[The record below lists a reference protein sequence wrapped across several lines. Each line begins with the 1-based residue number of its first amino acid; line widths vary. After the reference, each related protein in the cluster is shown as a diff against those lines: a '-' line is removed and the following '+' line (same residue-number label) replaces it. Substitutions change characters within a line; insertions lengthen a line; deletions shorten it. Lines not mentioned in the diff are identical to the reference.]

1 MTNTLNRYNRKRR
14 SKTQRKRRGG
24 LSHYPGQIHNFDRAS
39 NNLDALDS
47 MIMNSQIPVLVRHH
61 RKSCPHC
68 EDFEGT
74 WKHIETGANGHPEY
88 SVASLDDW
96 ATDHMNKKHYSRHG
110 VAVSAVPTVVMIDRD
125 RVPNEHKGPNT
136 LEALE
141 EFLKKH
147 GMQLKIVPI
156 EPEPASAPASAP
168 ASEESMD
175 SVDQQPLNQ
184 SLEQPVEQPLNQPVE
199 QPLNQ
204 PVEQPL
210 NQPVEQPLNQPVEQ
224 PAQSASFFD
233 TVKDKV
239 GAIDS
244 TIENGVSKVTAA
256 LTEPITFGN
265 LFSTSSTDKNVN
277 ATVNAFPEAPPAA
290 VTDSVAT
297 NSVAAANANANAN
310 ANATNSVAAT
320 SSENNQITGAPQV
333 PSIGGRRQRHR
344 KSKKGKKSKNSS
356 KRRTKRRR
364 SNKK

>member
-1 MTNTLNRYNRKRR
+1 MTKTLNRYNRKRR

-24 LSHYPGQIHNFDRAS
+24 LKYQALSHYPGQIHNFDRAS

-47 MIMNSQIPVLVRHH
+47 MIMESQIPVLVRHH

-68 EDFEGT
+68 EDFERT
-74 WKHIETGANGHPEY
+74 WKNIETGANGHPDY

-110 VAVSAVPTVVMIDRD
+110 YSVSAVPTVVMIDRD
-125 RVPNEHKGPNT
+125 RVPKEHKGPNT

-156 EPEPASAPASAP
+156 EPEPAS
-168 ASEESMD
+168 EEPRFSMD

-184 SLEQPVEQPLNQPVE
+184 PLEQPVEQPLNQPLE
-199 QPLNQ
+199 QPLNQPLEQPVEQ

-210 NQPVEQPLNQPVEQ
+210 NQPLNQPVEQ
-224 PAQSASFFD
+224 PASFID
-233 TVKDKV
+233 NVKEKV
-239 GAIDS
+239 GAIDA
-244 TIENGVSKVTAA
+244 TIESGVSKVTST
-256 LTEPITFGN
+256 LTEPINFDN
-265 LFSTSSTDKNVN
+265 LFSTSSTNKNVN

-290 VTDSVAT
+290 ATDSVAT
-297 NSVAAANANANAN
+297 D
-310 ANATNSVAAT
+310 SVAAT

-333 PSIGGRRQRHR
+333 PSIGGRRYR
-344 KSKKGKKSKNSS
+344 KSKKGKKDRKSNS

>member
-1 MTNTLNRYNRKRR
+1 MTKTLNRYNRKRR

-39 NNLDALDS
+39 NNLEALDS
-47 MIMNSQIPVLVRHH
+47 MIMDSQIPVLVRHH

-74 WKHIETGANGHPEY
+74 WKNIETGANGHPDY

-110 VAVSAVPTVVMIDRD
+110 YSVSGVPTVVMIDRD
-125 RVPNEHKGPNT
+125 RVPKEHKGPNT

-156 EPEPASAPASAP
+156 EEQVQ
-168 ASEESMD
+168 ASEETPFSMD

-184 SLEQPVEQPLNQPVE
+184 S
-199 QPLNQ
+199 
-204 PVEQPL
+204 L

-233 TVKDKV
+233 TLKGKV

-244 TIENGVSKVTAA
+244 IIENGVSNATAA

-277 ATVNAFPEAPPAA
+277 ATVNAFPEAPLNDAAAAAALPLNPAAA
-290 VTDSVAT
+290 VTESAAYPDAAVTESAAYP
-297 NSVAAANANANAN
+297 AAAVTAR
-310 ANATNSVAAT
+310 
-320 SSENNQITGAPQV
+320 SSDNNQITGAPQV
-333 PSIGGRRQRHR
+333 PSITGGRRHR
-344 KSKKGKKSKNSS
+344 KSKKYSKSKS
-356 KRRTKRRR
+356 KRRTKRRL
-364 SNKK
+364 KKMKK